1 MPWRLVR
8 WVVFIGLLVLFI
20 IFNMGNLCTISFG
33 LVTLRDVPV
42 YLLVLISFGLGMA
55 AALPSVFAAWALV
68 KYQNT
73 QKNPKGGLSKKRR
86 GDRGG
91 ISTVA
96 REGDVS
102 IEVEGRRGE
111 EDPLRSYGID

>member
-8 WVVFIGLLVLFI
+8 WVAFIGVLVLFI
-20 IFNMGNLCTISFG
+20 VFNMGNLCTISFG
-33 LVTLRDVPV
+33 LVTLREVPV

-68 KYQNT
+68 KYQNS
-73 QKNPKGGLSKKRR
+73 QKAPKGRLSKKRGGGR
-86 GDRGG
+86 GE

-96 REGDVS
+96 REGDAPYD
-102 IEVEGRRGE
+102 GGDRRGE
-111 EDPLRSYGID
+111 DDPLRSYGID